1 MRPFAE
7 PPPQPDLAI
16 GPQDR
21 ELFAAHVR
29 RGCKAAAAWAVGPEI
44 ELIGYDRATLERI
57 GPETV
62 DAIVASFASLDA
74 RFTFEDGRR
83 IEAVMEWGWVTIEPG
98 GQIEFSGARR
108 ANIAETEHDVRRFLE
123 HLHGVAEDRGL
134 AFLGCGFDPFRTAG
148 EQRWISKRRYS
159 VMRPYLSVDGRR
171 GWDMM
176 CRTAAIQVNLDYG
189 SVTDL
194 AAKFTVGNR
203 LGPIVAAIFA
213 NSPFESGALSGFK
226 SRRVAAWLETDTDRS
241 GVSPAAIGGFTVDGF
256 VDYALDVPM
265 IFVRRDG
272 EYVDLA
278 GTSFHAFLESGVN
291 GTRPRFADYTDH
303 LTTIFTDARL
313 KQHVEM
319 RSADAGGV
327 DDLLACE
334 ALWKGIAY
342 DSSSLAEAERLAPNL
357 DRGGFARLQGDVAR
371 RALGAETEGVCVLD
385 VAREVVRLAVD
396 GLRRVAPEELRY
408 LDPLIERVIEAGE
421 CPADRLIREYST
433 SWGNDAS
440 KAVAALR
447 VA

>member
-1 MRPFAE
+1 
-7 PPPQPDLAI
+7 
-16 GPQDR
+16 
-21 ELFAAHVR
+21 
-29 RGCKAAAAWAVGPEI
+29 
-44 ELIGYDRATLERI
+44 
-57 GPETV
+57 
-62 DAIVASFASLDA
+62 
-74 RFTFEDGRR
+74 
-83 IEAVMEWGWVTIEPG
+83 
-98 GQIEFSGARR
+98 
-108 ANIAETEHDVRRFLE
+108 
-123 HLHGVAEDRGL
+123 
-134 AFLGCGFDPFRTAG
+134 
-148 EQRWISKRRYS
+148 
-159 VMRPYLSVDGRR
+159 
-171 GWDMM
+171 MM

-189 SVTDL
+189 SVADL

-213 NSPFESGALSGFK
+213 NSPFEAGALSGFK
-226 SRRVAAWLETDTDRS
+226 SRRLAAWLETDTDRS

-327 DDLLACE
+327 DALLACE
-334 ALWKGIAY
+334 AFWKGITY

-385 VAREVVRLAVD
+385 VAREVVRLAAD
-396 GLRRVAPEELRY
+396 GLRRIAPQELRY
-408 LDPLIERVIEAGE
+408 RDPLIERVVDAGE
-421 CPADRLIREYST
+421 CPADRLIREYES
-433 SWGNDAS
+433 SWRADAT